1 MRKKRAVAVS
11 ALAPGFKTGGF
22 VLPKLLPI

>member
-1 MRKKRAVAVS
+1 MREKRAVAVS
-11 ALAPGFKTGGF
+11 ALAPGFRNGGF